1 MQARTLCIWC
11 RCANLGP
18 PGSSGSRRVARLKQ
32 TLLAAGV
39 QAELSWSGA
48 SARVLHNLSRFWPAA
63 GVQAEL
69 ILGALERRQRSTAG
83 SASGYLA
90 QRVHYEGEERLM
102 DEEGR
107 GVMMAWEGPLMEA
120 HAKVRQ
126 SCSQRAVLR
135 MPGSVR
141 GCEDMAVG
149 GNFWR
154 TCRKVAWPH
163 ALLGDWLG
171 PRHCSRVSELC
182 FFVMALWEGPNLM
195 LMLP

>member
-1 MQARTLCIWC
+1 MSHRPC
-11 RCANLGP
+11 
-18 PGSSGSRRVARLKQ
+18 
-32 TLLAAGV
+32 
-39 QAELSWSGA
+39 
-48 SARVLHNLSRFWPAA
+48 PAA

-126 SCSQRAVLR
+126 SWSQCAVFCS
-135 MPGSVR
+135 PGVER
-141 GCEDMAVG
+141 RHEGMVVG
-149 GNFWR
+149 GASER
-154 TCRKVAWPH
+154 ACRGMAWPH
-163 ALLGDWLG
+163 ALLGEWPG
-171 PRHCSRVSELC
+171 PCMAWRRTELC
-182 FFVMALWEGPNLM
+182 SGP
-195 LMLP
+195 

>member
-1 MQARTLCIWC
+1 MLPDS
-11 RCANLGP
+11 N
-18 PGSSGSRRVARLKQ
+18 RL
-32 TLLAAGV
+32 
-39 QAELSWSGA
+39 
-48 SARVLHNLSRFWPAA
+48 RPAA

-126 SCSQRAVLR
+126 TCSQCAVLCI
-135 MPGSVR
+135 PGSRR
-141 GCEDMAVG
+141 GYKDMAVG
-149 GNFWR
+149 GLEDTQWNGLAPCIAWR
-154 TCRKVAWPH
+154 MACTA
-163 ALLGDWLG
+163 ALLKG
-171 PRHCSRVSELC
+171 V
-182 FFVMALWEGPNLM
+182 
-195 LMLP
+195 